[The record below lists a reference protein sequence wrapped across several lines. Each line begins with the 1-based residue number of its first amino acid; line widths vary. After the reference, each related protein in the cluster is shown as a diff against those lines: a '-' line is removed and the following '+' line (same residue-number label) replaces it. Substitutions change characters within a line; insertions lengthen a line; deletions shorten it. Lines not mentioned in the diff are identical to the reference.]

1 MRGTLAATGQ
11 PRGTPIQTNS
21 SLIRLA
27 IRIDQREPFG
37 MHPLI
42 RDSLPTDVPM
52 ITAIYAHAVLHGN
65 ASFEL
70 DPPDATEIARR
81 RNRGAAVHA
90 PHRAAAHYGSHALHP
105 TRRLQRH
112 ADRGR
117 QNFFGESV
125 ASRRASRLAPGFAAI
140 PGVSTSPG

>member
-1 MRGTLAATGQ
+1 MRGTIAATCQ
-11 PRGTPIQTNS
+11 PHGTPIQTNS

-70 DPPDATEIARR
+70 DPPDATSLREYFSTRE
-81 RNRGAAVHA
+81 NR
-90 PHRAAAHYGSHALHP
+90 PPPWLHVP
-105 TRRLQRH
+105 VMLSVP
-112 ADRGR
+112 GR
-117 QNFFGESV
+117 
-125 ASRRASRLAPGFAAI
+125 
-140 PGVSTSPG
+140 